1 MRENFLQNLPSEHGN
16 YHCFESDPYQEYSHN
31 SEKSYKI
38 DWKNFINYPAW
49 QDDLLAYKNVFGHSQ
64 FLSLYFN
71 QVCKILRLFSF
82 LFYFKKSIKNESGS

>member
-1 MRENFLQNLPSEHGN
+1 MRENFLQHLPSEHGN

-31 SEKSYKI
+31 SEQSYEF
-38 DWKNFINYPAW
+38 DWKTFINYPAW

-71 QVCKILRLFSF
+71 QVRKIKVIFFSS
-82 LFYFKKSIKNESGS
+82 YFEKLSK